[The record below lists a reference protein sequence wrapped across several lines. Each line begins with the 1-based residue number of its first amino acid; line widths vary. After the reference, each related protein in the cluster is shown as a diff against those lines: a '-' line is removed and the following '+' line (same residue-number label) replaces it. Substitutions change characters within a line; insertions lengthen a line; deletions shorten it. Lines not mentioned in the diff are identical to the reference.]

1 MRLGLAQPT
10 KWAFLVLLV
19 SCETWAVEVDV
30 CQNDNESRPSK
41 KPRNKIKI
49 EISWEEG
56 EKPYAFLKSGK
67 IENWTRNDTP
77 IFISIRH
84 PEYFHEEEIN
94 LNITLESCPETLS
107 RQYLPNSSNL
117 SNTTTTSTTTTTT
130 TRTTTTLPPPTT
142 TSDNLS
148 NTDRIAIIAVTSS
161 GALALLVTVVVLVL
175 CKRCNRKPSPQRE
188 ESELHGRY
196 CMSLC
201 QYGCQFEPQRCWGG
215 QFGLSVGNRRQ
226 SQLWLYRG

>member
-1 MRLGLAQPT
+1 MGMWRKMRLGLAQPT
-10 KWAFLVLLV
+10 KWAFLVLLL

-56 EKPYAFLKSGK
+56 EKPYVLLKSGK

-94 LNITLESCPETLS
+94 LNITLESCP
-107 RQYLPNSSNL
+107 
-117 SNTTTTSTTTTTT
+117 
-130 TRTTTTLPPPTT
+130 
-142 TSDNLS
+142 
-148 NTDRIAIIAVTSS
+148 
-161 GALALLVTVVVLVL
+161 
-175 CKRCNRKPSPQRE
+175 
-188 ESELHGRY
+188 
-196 CMSLC
+196 
-201 QYGCQFEPQRCWGG
+201 
-215 QFGLSVGNRRQ
+215 
-226 SQLWLYRG
+226 